1 MAVQVALTVV
11 RRELVTPYVAIT
23 RAGKANYS
31 TGQAGGSLMF
41 RHPATF
47 LRIVFPAPCAGSPAS
62 LLDMCHWSGG
72 SRWSIQA
79 TVKGDCREHRSFGNS
94 SGLSLEQLVA
104 LNDEMSA
111 LVRAGV
117 PLDRGLVDVS
127 EEMPGRIGKL
137 AAQIGQRLRRG
148 ESLPQIL
155 ASDEQ
160 VFPPVWRAVVEA
172 GLRSG
177 RLTAA
182 LEGLSTTARRVA
194 ELRRAVLVAW
204 IYPLTV
210 MALAYGLFVFVVTT
224 LSPVMLYAM
233 EDLTGRSNPILAAIV
248 RLGESAAWWA
258 LPVPALV
265 IVVIAVNWY
274 RSGRAM
280 WLQSSTRYHSQPRL
294 SVLRWPTWGRALRE
308 GRLAT
313 FAELLAM
320 LLDHEVPLDSAVVL
334 AADASGEPGLQRG
347 AREIRDRISS
357 GEVFTARDQIPGSF
371 PPLIGWLLVAG
382 SQRGELSG
390 SLRSTAEM
398 YRRRAAQAA
407 TWSANY
413 LPIVLTALV
422 GGVVVLLLALT
433 IFGPITHLLYELR

>member
-1 MAVQVALTVV
+1 M
-11 RRELVTPYVAIT
+11 
-23 RAGKANYS
+23 
-31 TGQAGGSLMF
+31 
-41 RHPATF
+41 
-47 LRIVFPAPCAGSPAS
+47 
-62 LLDMCHWSGG
+62 
-72 SRWSIQA
+72 SI
-79 TVKGDCREHRSFGNS
+79 GRFGNS
-94 SGLSLEQLVA
+94 SGLSLEQLIA

-117 PLDRGLVDVS
+117 PLDRGLVDIS

-148 ESLPQIL
+148 ESLAQIL

-224 LSPVMLYAM
+224 LSPVMLYAL

-258 LPVPALV
+258 LPVPVAGDRGDCRQLVSLGSGHAVAVFHSVSLPAEDVGPAL
-265 IVVIAVNWY
+265 AD
-274 RSGRAM
+274 RG
-280 WLQSSTRYHSQPRL
+280 PRL
-294 SVLRWPTWGRALRE
+294 A
-308 GRLAT
+308 
-313 FAELLAM
+313 
-320 LLDHEVPLDSAVVL
+320 
-334 AADASGEPGLQRG
+334 
-347 AREIRDRISS
+347 
-357 GEVFTARDQIPGSF
+357 
-371 PPLIGWLLVAG
+371 
-382 SQRGELSG
+382 
-390 SLRSTAEM
+390 
-398 YRRRAAQAA
+398 
-407 TWSANY
+407 
-413 LPIVLTALV
+413 
-422 GGVVVLLLALT
+422 
-433 IFGPITHLLYELR
+433 

>member
-1 MAVQVALTVV
+1 MSIGPL
-11 RRELVTPYVAIT
+11 
-23 RAGKANYS
+23 
-31 TGQAGGSLMF
+31 GSS
-41 RHPATF
+41 A
-47 LRIVFPAPCAGSPAS
+47 A
-62 LLDMCHWSGG
+62 
-72 SRWSIQA
+72 
-79 TVKGDCREHRSFGNS
+79 
-94 SGLSLEQLVA
+94 LSLEQLIA

-117 PLDRGLVDVS
+117 PLDRGLADVS

-137 AAQIGQRLRRG
+137 AAQMGERLRRG
-148 ESLPQIL
+148 ESMPQIL

-160 VFPPVWRAVVEA
+160 RFPPVWRAVVEA

-210 MALAYGLFVFVVTT
+210 MTLAYALFVFVVMV

-233 EDLTGRSNPILAAIV
+233 QDLTGRTHPVMVGLV
-248 RLGESAAWWA
+248 RLGQTAWWWA
-258 LPVPALV
+258 LPVPALFFV
-265 IVVIAVNWY
+265 LLAANWY
-274 RSGRAM
+274 RSGRAI
-280 WLQSSTRYHSQPRL
+280 WLQSSYRYRCDRSTGGL
-294 SVLRWPTWGRALRE
+294 FWPSWRRALRD

-320 LLDHEVPLDSAVVL
+320 LLEHGVPLESAVVL
-334 AADASGEPGLQRG
+334 AADASGEPRLQRG
-347 AREIRDRISS
+347 AREMRDRISS
-357 GEVFTARDQIPGSF
+357 GEIFTAREQLPATF

-382 SQRGELSG
+382 AQHSQLSVT
-390 SLRSTAEM
+390 LRSTAEM

-407 TWSANY
+407 TWSATY
-413 LPIVLTALV
+413 LPLVLTALV
-422 GGVVVLLLALT
+422 GGIVVLVLT
-433 IFGPITHLLYELR
+433 LSIFGPIASLLYELR